1 MKNNQKGNNKKNF
14 NKGGKRNNENYM
26 TNFYK
31 NGKDTKNP
39 FTKAVDDA
47 KAAKR
52 KEILERQNHNLEVIA
67 AVEQYLSDR
76 VKAAWDMMSADRA
89 EGSIIPRPERIK
101 MQDVI
106 AALDPT
112 YVAEDTI
119 PVSQY
124 TQILIELANAQIN
137 TRISTDR
144 IALRVEYFYERL
156 CTVFT
161 DKSLDATISN
171 LVDGDKYCVMYI
183 APVQD
188 SEITSEKEDVD
199 TTIEESNNSQ
209 PDQEPEI
216 EVEVTVNAP
225 TEEKSETDQ

>member
-14 NKGGKRNNENYM
+14 NKGNKRNNENYM
-26 TNFYK
+26 ITFY
-31 NGKDTKNP
+31 KDTKNP
-39 FTKAVDDA
+39 FNKAADDM

-76 VKAAWDMMSADRA
+76 VKAAWDMMNVDREKDA
-89 EGSIIPRPERIK
+89 PIPRPERIK

-183 APVQD
+183 TPVQD
-188 SEITSEKEDVD
+188 PEAESEKVD
-199 TTIEESNNSQ
+199 TDTNTEEPNDSQ
-209 PDQEPEI
+209 PDKEPEI
-216 EVEVTVNAP
+216 EVEVTVDTP
-225 TEEKSETDQ
+225 EEKSETDQ

>member
-14 NKGGKRNNENYM
+14 NKGNKRNNENYVI
-26 TNFYK
+26 TFY
-31 NGKDTKNP
+31 KDTKNP
-39 FTKAVDDA
+39 FNKAADDI

-52 KEILERQNHNLEVIA
+52 KEILDRQNHNLEVIA
-67 AVEQYLSDR
+67 AVEEYLSQR
-76 VKAAWDMMSADRA
+76 VKDAWDMMSADRLNG
-89 EGSIIPRPERIK
+89 EPNPRPERVK

-124 TQILIELANAQIN
+124 TQILIELANAQMN
-137 TRISTDR
+137 TRISTER
-144 IALRVEYFYERL
+144 ISLRIEYFYERL

-161 DKSLDATISN
+161 DRSLDKTISD
-171 LVDGDKYCVMYI
+171 LVNGNKYYVMYI
-183 APVQD
+183 TPS
-188 SEITSEKEDVD
+188 SEPEVESEKVEMND
-199 TTIEESNNSQ
+199 ENHNSQ
-209 PDQEPEI
+209 PDSDP
-216 EVEVTVNAP
+216 EVEVEVNATT